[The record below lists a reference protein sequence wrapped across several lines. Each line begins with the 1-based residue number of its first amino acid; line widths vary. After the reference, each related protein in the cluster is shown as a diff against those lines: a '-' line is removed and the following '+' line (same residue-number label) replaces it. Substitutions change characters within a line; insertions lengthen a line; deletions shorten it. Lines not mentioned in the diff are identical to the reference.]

1 MTIFAF
7 RNFPPRS
14 ILAGLAAALLLAGCA
29 LGGHSG
35 PPATVYDFGPPA
47 VRAAAAPVSFAVE
60 VRAPAW
66 LDGTAIAY
74 RLAYEDPLRLRAY
87 AGSRW
92 AGAPAQLLAQRL
104 RQQLGA
110 AAANGAV
117 DCLLRVDVQEF
128 TQVFDTAERSRG
140 VVQAEAFLL
149 DAHRR
154 ILARRVFSVERPA
167 ASQDARGG
175 AAALV
180 AASGQ
185 LGGELAIWLAG
196 SDGARTCAPAAGNA
210 RISAERPQAQ

>member
-1 MTIFAF
+1 MISIFVR
-7 RNFPPRS
+7 RNSPSRPRRWLLS
-14 ILAGLAAALLLAGCA
+14 GVAAALLLAGCA
-29 LGGHSG
+29 LGGRSG

-47 VRAAAAPVSFAVE
+47 QRAATAPASLAVE

-74 RLAYEDPLRLRAY
+74 RLAYEDPLRLREY
-87 AGSRW
+87 SGSRW
-92 AGAPAQLLAQRL
+92 AGGAAQLLAQRL

-110 AAANGAV
+110 TAANGAV

-149 DAHRR
+149 DAGRR

-185 LGGELAIWLAG
+185 LGGELASWLVE
-196 SDGARTCAPAAGNA
+196 SDGARSCAPAAGNA
-210 RISAERPQAQ
+210 RSRAQ